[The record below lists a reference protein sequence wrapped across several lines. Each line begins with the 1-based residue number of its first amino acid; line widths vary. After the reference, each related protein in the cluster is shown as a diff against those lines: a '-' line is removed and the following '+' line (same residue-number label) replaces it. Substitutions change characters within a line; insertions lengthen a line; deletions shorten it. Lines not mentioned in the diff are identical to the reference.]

1 MRGAAGAGLVVLA
14 LATGALSA
22 LSADLSEKLAA
33 CFACH
38 GTEGQS
44 QIENVPSIAA
54 QVPGY
59 SLIQLVMFR
68 DKLRLS
74 DTMNDAAKDLS
85 DSDIQSLVSS
95 CVN

>member
-22 LSADLSEKLAA
+22 VSADLSEKLAA

-44 QIENVPSIAA
+44 QIENVPSLGA
-54 QVPGY
+54 QQPSCSARKCG
-59 SLIQLVMFR
+59 SLSR
-68 DKLRLS
+68 
-74 DTMNDAAKDLS
+74 
-85 DSDIQSLVSS
+85 
-95 CVN
+95 